1 MSSVNSSRKTATR
14 PFSAFSRPAAAGG
27 NAENEKR
34 TTHCAIFRYDG
45 FSFDVLVGEFI
56 DPISNGS
63 FGLFS
68 SLVGA
73 AALGMFA
80 IWQSDTENDDDDST
94 PGGGLM
100 QPIA

>member
-1 MSSVNSSRKTATR
+1 MDLQSET
-14 PFSAFSRPAAAGG
+14 
-27 NAENEKR
+27 
-34 TTHCAIFRYDG
+34 
-45 FSFDVLVGEFI
+45 LGEFI
-56 DPISNGS
+56 DPITSSGS
-63 FGLFS
+63 LGLYG

-80 IWQSDTENDDDDST
+80 IWQSDAENDDDDST

>member
-1 MSSVNSSRKTATR
+1 M
-14 PFSAFSRPAAAGG
+14 
-27 NAENEKR
+27 
-34 TTHCAIFRYDG
+34 
-45 FSFDVLVGEFI
+45 GEFI
-56 DPISNGS
+56 DPITSS
-63 FGLFS
+63 ASLGLYG

-80 IWQSDTENDDDDST
+80 IWQSDSENDDDDST

>member
-1 MSSVNSSRKTATR
+1 MSNAVMLRNAATR
-14 PFSAFSRPAAAGG
+14 RFSAFKPA
-27 NAENEKR
+27 KMR
-34 TTHCAIFRYDG
+34 TISTVRNCSLQWQEYR
-45 FSFDVLVGEFI
+45 STSLGEFI
-56 DPISNGS
+56 DPITSS
-63 FGLFS
+63 ASLGLYG

-80 IWQSDTENDDDDST
+80 IWQSDSENDDDDST